1 MIIAMSVLGM
11 ETIGATMIATGK
23 MDGGEMTY
31 KNKIAVGEWISVS
44 GCADCTHKECEHYG
58 GI

>member
-1 MIIAMSVLGM
+1 MNVLAT

-31 KNKIAVGEWISVS
+31 KNKIAIGEWVSVS

-58 GI
+58 NV